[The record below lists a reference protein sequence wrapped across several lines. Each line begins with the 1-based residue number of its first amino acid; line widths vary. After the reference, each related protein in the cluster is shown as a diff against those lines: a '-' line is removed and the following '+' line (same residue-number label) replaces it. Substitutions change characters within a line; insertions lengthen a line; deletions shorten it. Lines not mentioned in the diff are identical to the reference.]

1 MTIYLDVMRIGVAW
15 ISIATS
21 YLYYTTAPVLYVW
34 MTPLRRMYYVLRI
47 CEQDK
52 ENVGVT
58 CAEEDGLSVDDDE

>member
-1 MTIYLDVMRIGVAW
+1 MIIVYIHV
-15 ISIATS
+15 
-21 YLYYTTAPVLYVW
+21 Y
-34 MTPLRRMYYVLRI
+34 MYYVLRI